1 MNLVDLLL
9 LCVSVTLKHVLF
21 KFCTQGQM
29 IQLLVFLF
37 LLVKK
42 KVLVAIRVTKSI
54 ACLKST
60 SCQVT
65 FLSYKHLYGHMP
77 SSCQHYNNTNIN
89 AELLFSTAFFAGLF
103 QRASHLWLSMKGRP
117 NILHCILKLLL
128 LLLQIKGIII
138 YTVAKLTQIK
148 SLAKYKVTLFLFY
161 CFSF

>member
-1 MNLVDLLL
+1 MAQSYQNKNKRWENFENRLKDYLSGTLMNLVDLLL

-77 SSCQHYNNTNIN
+77 SSCQHYNNTNIHTTTQTSMQN
-89 AELLFSTAFFAGLF
+89 SCFQLHFLLAFFKE
-103 QRASHLWLSMKGRP
+103 HLTSG
-117 NILHCILKLLL
+117 C
-128 LLLQIKGIII
+128 Q
-138 YTVAKLTQIK
+138 
-148 SLAKYKVTLFLFY
+148 
-161 CFSF
+161 